1 VRKPGAAPLHAI
13 ENRRELKHVRHD
25 FPENAMTTRLPRSVL
40 LIGAACAAFG
50 FAPLSAEEAPPAPAA
65 DAPKADSEVPESAR
79 LNREQANT
87 AQAQLDANAASQR
100 AHDDAVRQ
108 REETIRQQQAD
119 AAKAAADHE
128 AAMARWQE
136 TVKAC
141 ERGDRARCEGR

>member
-1 VRKPGAAPLHAI
+1 MIAIRISAPVGALLALVAVPAIAAPG
-13 ENRRELKHVRHD
+13 D
-25 FPENAMTTRLPRSVL
+25 
-40 LIGAACAAFG
+40 
-50 FAPLSAEEAPPAPAA
+50 AEAQR
-65 DAPKADSEVPESAR
+65 AR